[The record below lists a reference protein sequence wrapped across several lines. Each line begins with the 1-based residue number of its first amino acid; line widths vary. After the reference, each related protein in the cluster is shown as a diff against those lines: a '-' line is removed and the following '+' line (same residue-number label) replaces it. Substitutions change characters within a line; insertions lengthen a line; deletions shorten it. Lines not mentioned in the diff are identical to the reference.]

1 MSYYVE
7 ELPAF
12 WEMRRHF
19 KTKFK
24 LAYRRYNLPEFV
36 YWYCQWIIADEN
48 NPHCNMF
55 WLDYLKNIRFYQI
68 VMNRARAADK
78 SGLDSRPFLSD
89 IIRETCP
96 IAGFFIGSEPDHRK
110 WKYRRFSATDIISLV
125 EQAAEVA
132 AFKEKYL
139 KVPAET
145 QLAGQPSPCKEIAD
159 ACRTDNP
166 LKYAWWWSVWTAT
179 KDRRHLDNRYW
190 DDFDRMSA
198 RDLLHRLKDYQ
209 DLFNTK
215 DSDGQYIFDVF
226 RNPFSDTG
234 HFGTAS
240 LPIVRAIQCLEPFVN
255 YKKMGT
261 VPK

>member
-1 MSYYVE
+1 
-7 ELPAF
+7 
-12 WEMRRHF
+12 
-19 KTKFK
+19 
-24 LAYRRYNLPEFV
+24 
-36 YWYCQWIIADEN
+36 
-48 NPHCNMF
+48 MF
-55 WLDYLKNIRFYQI
+55 WLDYLKNIGFCQI

-78 SGLDSRPFLSD
+78 SGLNSKPFLSD

-96 IAGFFIGSEPDHRK
+96 IAGVFIGSEPDHEK
-110 WKYRRFSATDIISLV
+110 WRYRQFSATDVISLV

-159 ACRTDNP
+159 ACMTGNLP
-166 LKYAWWWSVWTAT
+166 KYAWWWAVWTAT
-179 KDRRHLDNRYW
+179 KDRRHLANRYW

-198 RDLLHRLKDYQ
+198 LDLLHRLKDYQ

-215 DSDGQYIFDVF
+215 DSNGQYIFDVF
-226 RNPFSDTG
+226 RNPFSDTE

-240 LPIVRAIQCLEPFVN
+240 LPIVRAIQCIEPFVN
-255 YKKMGT
+255 K
-261 VPK
+261 

>member
-24 LAYRRYNLPEFV
+24 LAYRRYDLPEFV

-68 VMNRARAADK
+68 VMNRARATDK
-78 SGLDSRPFLSD
+78 SGLDSRPYFSD

-96 IAGFFIGSEPDHRK
+96 IAGVFIGSEPDHRK
-110 WKYRRFSATDIISLV
+110 WRYRQFSATDVIGLI

-215 DSDGQYIFDVF
+215 DSDGHYIFDVF

-234 HFGTAS
+234 YFGMAS

-255 YKKMGT
+255 YKKIGT

>member
-12 WEMRRHF
+12 WKMRRHF
-19 KTKFK
+19 RTKFE
-24 LAYRRYNLPEFV
+24 LAYRRYDLPEFV
-36 YWYCQWIIADEN
+36 YWYCQWVIADED

-55 WLDYLKNIRFYQI
+55 WLDYLKNIGFCQI

-78 SGLDSRPFLSD
+78 SGLNSKPFLSD

-96 IAGFFIGSEPDHRK
+96 IAGVFIGSEPDHRK
-110 WKYRRFSATDIISLV
+110 WKYRQFSATDVIGFI

-159 ACRTDNP
+159 ACMTGNLP
-166 LKYAWWWSVWTAT
+166 KYAWWWAVWTAT
-179 KDRRHLDNRYW
+179 KDRRHLANRYW

-198 RDLLHRLKDYQ
+198 LDLLHRLKDYQ

-215 DSDGQYIFDVF
+215 DSNGQYIFDVF
-226 RNPFSDTG
+226 RNPFSDTE

-240 LPIVRAIQCLEPFVN
+240 LPIVRAIQCIEPFAN
-255 YKKMGT
+255 YKKDGNSF
-261 VPK
+261 

>member
-1 MSYYVE
+1 
-7 ELPAF
+7 
-12 WEMRRHF
+12 
-19 KTKFK
+19 
-24 LAYRRYNLPEFV
+24 
-36 YWYCQWIIADEN
+36 
-48 NPHCNMF
+48 MF

-78 SGLDSRPFLSD
+78 SGLDSRPYFSD

-110 WKYRRFSATDIISLV
+110 WKYRRFSATDVISLV
-125 EQAAEVA
+125 EQATEVA

-145 QLAGQPSPCKEIAD
+145 QLAGQPFPYKEIAD

-215 DSDGQYIFDVF
+215 DSDGHYIFDVF

-234 HFGTAS
+234 YFGMAS

>member
-24 LAYRRYNLPEFV
+24 LAYRRYDLPEFV

-68 VMNRARAADK
+68 VMNRARATDK
-78 SGLDSRPFLSD
+78 SGLDSRPYFSD

-96 IAGFFIGSEPDHRK
+96 IAGVFIGSEPDHRK
-110 WKYRRFSATDIISLV
+110 WRYRQFSATDVIGLI

-215 DSDGQYIFDVF
+215 DSDGHYIFDVF

-234 HFGTAS
+234 YFGMAS